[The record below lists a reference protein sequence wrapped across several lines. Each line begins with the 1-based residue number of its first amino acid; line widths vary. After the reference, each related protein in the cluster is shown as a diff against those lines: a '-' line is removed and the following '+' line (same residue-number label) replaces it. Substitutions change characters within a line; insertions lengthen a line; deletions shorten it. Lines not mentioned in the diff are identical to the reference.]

1 MMNVVGNEDFLLLAM
16 GISCWTCVAITW
28 VFFGFF
34 IRFSGFSGG
43 FGIFISV
50 VFYSF
55 C

>member
-16 GISCWTCVAITW
+16 KISYWVCIAITW
-28 VFFGFF
+28 VFFGLF

-50 VFYSF
+50 VFYSI